1 MCCLSNEIIQSTINS
16 DTVSS
21 KINDSSVRLVDVR
34 REEEY
39 NQGHITNA
47 INLPLATLLSD
58 DSPENVVKLIEKMGI
73 TDNTT
78 VIIYDDT
85 FGALASRVAWTLQ
98 YIGHS
103 DVALLDVTYSK
114 WKELGLETDTKKP
127 NIKPVKH

>member
-1 MCCLSNEIIQSTINS
+1 MCCLSNEIIQSTIDS
-16 DTVSS
+16 DTVRS
-21 KINDSSVRLVDVR
+21 KINDNSIRLVDVR

-39 NQGHITNA
+39 NQGHIINA

-98 YIGHS
+98 YRS
-103 DVALLDVTYSK
+103 
-114 WKELGLETDTKKP
+114 
-127 NIKPVKH
+127 

>member
-1 MCCLSNEIIQSTINS
+1 MCRLSNEIIQSTIDS
-16 DTVSS
+16 DTVRS

-39 NQGHITNA
+39 NQGHIINA

-85 FGALASRVAWTLQ
+85 FGALAVSYTHLTLP
-98 YIGHS
+98 
-103 DVALLDVTYSK
+103 T
-114 WKELGLETDTKKP
+114 T
-127 NIKPVKH
+127 